1 MNRMKR
7 RRLYYRLA
15 AVLLSCFSGTFLLM
29 PVANRVSQRNARI
42 VLVSVGV
49 LFWLT
54 GIGGYTL
61 LFLARRTD
69 RRMGGKDERAKRKG
83 IFPVNRAA
91 VTLDI
96 VFAVGVV
103 ILIAWSGQLFM
114 QRYGAY
120 VVLFVTTMA
129 FHMRLLYGGWT
140 DRGKKCSK
148 GGMKD
153 DRGEK
158 KGTGREDAG
167 HE

>member
-1 MNRMKR
+1 MNGTKR
-7 RRLYYRLA
+7 GRLYYRLA
-15 AVLLSCFSGTFLLM
+15 AVLLFCFSGTFLLM
-29 PVANRVSQRNARI
+29 PVANWISQRNTRI

-61 LFLARRTD
+61 LFLAHRAEHRTGD
-69 RRMGGKDERAKRKG
+69 KDGRQKRKG
-83 IFPVNRAA
+83 SFPANRVA

-96 VFAVGVV
+96 VIVVGVV
-103 ILIAWSGQLFM
+103 VLIAWSGKLFM

-129 FHMRLLYGGWT
+129 FHMRLLIGSWP
-140 DRGKKCSK
+140 DRGRKCSK

-158 KGTGREDAG
+158 KGTGR
-167 HE
+167 